1 MKNFTLKSFLT
12 SNLDIDENEILSIQK
27 RCKVKEYSKDALL
40 LGNNQHVG
48 QTFFVEEGLLRQYTT
63 DEKGREFIMQFAPEG
78 WFITDFVSTDVNV
91 PLRYYI
97 QALEPTRISFVDE
110 EFINNMRSL
119 PPVLNDFNHI
129 MLYNQINFLQA
140 RVEMLLSKSAAER
153 YLHFIKTYP
162 DILMRVPQT
171 MVASYLGIT
180 PESLSRVR
188 CDLAKKNCRN

>member
-63 DEKGREFIMQFAPEG
+63 NEKGREFIMQFAPEG
-78 WFITDFVSTDVNV
+78 WFIPDFVSNDVNV

-97 QALEPTRISFVDE
+97 QVLEPTGISFVDE

-119 PPVLNDFNHI
+119 PLVLNDFNNI

-140 RVEMLLSKSAAER
+140 RVE
-153 YLHFIKTYP
+153 
-162 DILMRVPQT
+162 
-171 MVASYLGIT
+171 
-180 PESLSRVR
+180 
-188 CDLAKKNCRN
+188 CC